1 MIIRVGFINIERS
14 DNMFTSTQII
24 MSHRKLCSVI
34 YAFLCVSLLGFSSVS
49 TKAFADELAD
59 YDLKMEALGGIR
71 VGDRF
76 KQVQDRLGKA
86 KSASKTM
93 YDSRNQCEKQV
104 LYYAN
109 DLEVEFCGSGPSRYV
124 HSIRV
129 VKNDRVST
137 LKGAKTGM
145 NLELV
150 KKIYRVSKVIG
161 NHTLIVQDLRS
172 HLRLRFLIADQKVY
186 EISLYKEVTGNK
198 VKSRKKKKW
207 NF

>member
-1 MIIRVGFINIERS
+1 
-14 DNMFTSTQII
+14 

>member
-1 MIIRVGFINIERS
+1 MLYAFR
-14 DNMFTSTQII
+14 
-24 MSHRKLCSVI
+24 
-34 YAFLCVSLLGFSSVS
+34 YAFLLSLSFVSLALVS
-49 TKAFADELAD
+49 TDSFADELAD
-59 YDLKMEALGGIR
+59 YDLKMEVLGGIR

-76 KQVQDRLGKA
+76 EQVQDRLGKA

-104 LYYAN
+104 LYYEN
-109 DLEVEFCGSGPSRYV
+109 DLEVEFCGSGSRRYV
-124 HSIRV
+124 HSVRV

-137 LKGAKTGM
+137 LKGARTGM
-145 NLELV
+145 DIGLI
-150 KKIYRVSKVIG
+150 KKIYTVSKVIG

-172 HLRLRFLIADQKVY
+172 HLRLRFLIADQKAY
-186 EISLYKEVTGNK
+186 EISLYKESSGSK